1 MRLKDAEKIH
11 NGDEVMIKKTKTVKT
26 VVDKVSLKR
35 NETIN
40 NVACVSVKLDD
51 GNWYGYKEI
60 I

>member
-26 VVDKVSLKR
+26 VVEKVSIKR
-35 NETIN
+35 NETTN
-40 NVACVSVKLDD
+40 NIACVSVMLDD